1 MKVLK
6 FKTPKQFN
14 LELLK
19 DFGSRYFEEYE
30 NNEGENVPPVSVT
43 IDELNV
49 FKITDIPARKMLYI
63 HFVEAV
69 SPMLIYSGEEYE
81 KLKSINKEQIYDKA
95 LSILNGMTKSEF
107 SELFSL
113 KLQNGIRMTKEEYK
127 KIEIE
132 SDFTCFVP
140 PFLFYEK
147 PKVPILPPQKP
158 I

>member
-6 FKTPKQFN
+6 FKNPKHFN
-14 LELLK
+14 LEVLK
-19 DFGSRYFEEYE
+19 EFGSRYFEEYE
-30 NNEGENVPPVSVT
+30 NNDGENVPPLSIT
-43 IDELNV
+43 INELNV
-49 FKITDIPARKMLYI
+49 FKITDLPARKMLYI

-69 SPMLIYSGEEYE
+69 SPMIIYSGEEYE
-81 KLKSINKEQIYDKA
+81 KLKSISKEEIYDKA
-95 LSILNGMTKSEF
+95 FDILNNMSESEF

-113 KLQNGIRMTKEEYK
+113 KLQKGMSMKREEYE